1 MSAFDTPWFNS
12 QDRSFF
18 NTLNKSKVAHVILSA
33 ETSDFAEEVFQQ
45 WQAAGF
51 HVVYVPLLEGGNDY
65 VARVK
70 ATGDSM
76 GASEQYAVV
85 GTVHPQHPNADTLP
99 TSDHRPVPTPKEEA
113 NKETSQPTATPP
125 P

>member
-1 MSAFDTPWFNS
+1 MSAFNTPWFNN

-18 NTLNKSKVAHVILSA
+18 NSLNKSKVAHVILSA
-33 ETSDFAEEVFQQ
+33 ETSDFAEEVQQQ

-65 VARVK
+65 VARVR
-70 ATGDSM
+70 AMGDSM

-85 GTVHPQHPNADTLP
+85 GNAV
-99 TSDHRPVPTPKEEA
+99 RIPV
-113 NKETSQPTATPP
+113 SLHIFQPVVSRESNSR
-125 P
+125 